1 MKKTDGKNPIIQFL
15 GVQHHHVGHT
25 EKIIS
30 GLGAFI
36 SIFIIL
42 FTSNYFLPDTS
53 AYLVVA
59 SMGASAVLLFAVPHG
74 TLSQPWAVLGGHLI
88 SAIIGVSCAKLIPD
102 VFIAASLAVG
112 LAVSIMYYCKC
123 IHPPGGAT
131 ALTAVVGGNT
141 VHDLGYQFVL
151 TPVLI
156 NVIAILFVAITF
168 NALFKWRR
176 YPSSFANKPTAVAEE
191 ENTSV
196 NHYNAITHED
206 FVYALSQFDSF
217 LDISE
222 NDLLSI
228 YNLVTKH
235 NTSPA
240 IKVHEL
246 KHGHYYS
253 NGEYGERW
261 SVRQIID
268 WADSSSSTSTDAE
281 NEILIYKTVAGVGR
295 SKTGVL
301 SKNEF
306 SLWAKHE
313 VTRNEENWHRVDSTK
328 L

>member
-1 MKKTDGKNPIIQFL
+1 MKKTDDKNPIIQFL
-15 GVQHHHVGHT
+15 GVQQHHVGHT

-42 FTSNYFLPDTS
+42 STSTYFLPNTS

-74 TLSQPWAVLGGHLI
+74 TLSQPWVVLCGHLI
-88 SAIIGVSCAKLIPD
+88 SAIIGVSCAIFIPD
-102 VFIAASLAVG
+102 IFFAASLAVG
-112 LAVSIMYYCKC
+112 LAVTIMYYCKC

-131 ALTAVVGGNT
+131 ALTAVIGGDV
-141 VHDLGYQFVL
+141 VHDLGYQFIL
-151 TPVLI
+151 TPVLV

-168 NALFKWRR
+168 NAFFKWRR
-176 YPSSFANKPTAVAEE
+176 YPSSLANKPTTVTDEK
-191 ENTSV
+191 NTSIE
-196 NHYNAITHED
+196 HYNAITHED

-235 NTSPA
+235 HTGSA
-240 IKVHEL
+240 IKFHEL

-268 WADSSSSTSTDAE
+268 WADSPGNTSSDEE

-295 SKTGVL
+295 SKTGFL

-313 VTRNEENWHRVDSTK
+313 VTRNEENWHRVDNTK